1 MAGKRK
7 RAVLAF
13 VLILVTLV
21 MIFPLL
27 WVVILSFKTSA
38 QIFSE
43 PFNLPNHFDF
53 ANYRKV
59 FNVMN
64 LSILYKNTAIIAFF
78 SVMLGIIITFMSSFA
93 LSRMVFKHKRMK
105 NQLYNYFLLGLTI
118 PPMILLFPVYRLTV
132 TLHLFGTYL
141 SLILPYTAMNIAFNT
156 LLFVGF
162 LNDFPGEVEEAAIID
177 GCGLRKLCTKVVVP
191 MSKPIISTILIFN
204 VLYIWNEYPFASVLI
219 SNTEKY
225 TIPMGSAFFK
235 GMFSMDYG
243 GLIASSVLIMVP
255 QLIFYGIF
263 QRYIVDGM
271 AAGAVKG

>member
-1 MAGKRK
+1 MRGKRK
-7 RAVLAF
+7 KAILTI

-43 PFNLPNHFDF
+43 PFILPKRFDLT
-53 ANYRKV
+53 NYIKV
-59 FNVMN
+59 FKVMN
-64 LSILYKNTAIIAFF
+64 LSILYKNTAIIGFF
-78 SVMLGIIITFMSSFA
+78 SVTLSIIITFMSSFS
-93 LSRMVFKHKRMK
+93 LSRMVFKHKK
-105 NQLYNYFLLGLTI
+105 LKDYLYNYFLLGLTI

-132 TLHLFGTYL
+132 SMHLFGTYL

-162 LNDFPGEVEEAAIID
+162 FNDFPGEVEEAAIID
-177 GCGLRKLCTKVVVP
+177 GCGLRRLCTTVVAP
-191 MSKPIISTILIFN
+191 MAKPIISTVLIFN

-243 GLIASSVLIMVP
+243 GLIASSVIIMVP

-263 QRYIVDGM
+263 QRYIVGGM
-271 AAGAVKG
+271 TAGAVKG